1 MTEPTTEEAISAT
14 PDTLL
19 AALGRHGLELP
30 PDQVARLEEYCRL
43 LWEWNEK
50 LNLTRHTDFEKF
62 VTRDLVDTLE
72 LSKLLEA
79 GETVLDVGSGGGVPG
94 IVLAITRPDI
104 RVSLCESVGK
114 RAQVLDDMVSQLKLP
129 IRVYNA
135 RAEDVLTDFPFR
147 VLVAR
152 AVGPLWKMLHWFGPH
167 WQSIGRL
174 LAIKGPNW
182 PAERGEARHRGYLR
196 GIELRVAS
204 TYPMPGTDSESVILQ
219 LWAKERPEED

>member
-1 MTEPTTEEAISAT
+1 MTESEIEDAST
-14 PDTLL
+14 PLHDTLP
-19 AALGRHGLELP
+19 AALARHAIELP
-30 PDQVARLEEYCRL
+30 PDQIVRLEQYCRL

-72 LSKLLEA
+72 LSKLLEP

-94 IVLAITRPDI
+94 IVLAITRPDLK
-104 RVSLCESVGK
+104 VSLCESVGK
-114 RAQVLDDMVSQLKLP
+114 KAQVLDDLVASLKLP
-129 IRVYNA
+129 IRVYHA
-135 RAEDVLTDFPFR
+135 RAEDVLTDFPFHA
-147 VLVAR
+147 LVTR

-182 PAERGEARHRGYLR
+182 PAERGEARHRGYFKN
-196 GIELRVAS
+196 IELRCAA
-204 TYPMPGTDSESVILQ
+204 TYPMPGTESESVILK
-219 LWAKERPEED
+219 LWAKNSMS